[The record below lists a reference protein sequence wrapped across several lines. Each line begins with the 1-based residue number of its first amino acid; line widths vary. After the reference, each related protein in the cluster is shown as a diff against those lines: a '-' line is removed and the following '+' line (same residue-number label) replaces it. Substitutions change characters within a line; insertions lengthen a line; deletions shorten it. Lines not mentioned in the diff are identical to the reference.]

1 LARTLHDFADDV
13 SDALRLVKGMASENE
28 TLEWAGR
35 TAEVFQDEFSD
46 VPKNLKKLKKSYDL
60 CGDALVDY
68 WPKLERAQALADK
81 ALAKGR
87 EAQADLSSAKS
98 R

>member
-13 SDALRLVKGMASENE
+13 SDALRLIKGMASENE

-46 VPKNLKKLKKSYDL
+46 VPKNLKKLKRSYDL

-68 WPKLERAQALADK
+68 WPKLER
-81 ALAKGR
+81 
-87 EAQADLSSAKS
+87 
-98 R
+98 